1 MKKGGILHPELSH
14 VLASSGHTD
23 YLLIT
28 DRGFPVPEE
37 PQRIDLALVDD
48 KPTVLD
54 VLAAIDAEWSI
65 DRILITDEMALISPQ
80 RVQELQALLARH
92 PLRNRLPHRAKTTRP
107 RRQGNYPHRRHLPL
121 CQLHHRLRLTQWPH
135 PT

>member
-1 MKKGGILHPELSH
+1 MKKGGILHPGLSQA
-14 VLASSGHTD
+14 LASSGHTD

-37 PQRIDLALVDD
+37 PTRIDLALVDD

-65 DRILITDEMALISPQ
+65 DRLVITDEMQLVSPK
-80 RVQELQALLARH
+80 RVEELKALLPDVRIEVVSHIELKRLGHGARATIRTGDTC
-92 PLRNRLPHRAKTTRP
+92 PYANCIIVS
-107 RRQGNYPHRRHLPL
+107 G
-121 CQLHHRLRLTQWPH
+121 
-135 PT
+135 

>member
-65 DRILITDEMALISPQ
+65 DRILITDEMTVVSPL
-80 RVQELQALLARH
+80 RVAELQTLLPNVLVETVSH
-92 PLRNRLPHRAKTTRP
+92 LELKRLGHGAKATIRTGDTSP
-107 RRQGNYPHRRHLPL
+107 YANCIIVSG
-121 CQLHHRLRLTQWPH
+121 
-135 PT
+135 

>member
-1 MKKGGILHPELSH
+1 VKKSGILHPGLSH

-28 DRGFPVPEE
+28 DRGISVPDE

-65 DRILITDEMALISPQ
+65 DRVVFTEEMALVSPQ
-80 RVQELQALLARH
+80 RAAELKAI
-92 PLRNRLPHRAKTTRP
+92 LPDVLVETISHIELKWLGHGAKATIRTGDTCP
-107 RRQGNYPHRRHLPL
+107 YANCIIVSG
-121 CQLHHRLRLTQWPH
+121 
-135 PT
+135 

>member
-1 MKKGGILHPELSH
+1 MKRSGILHPELSH

-28 DRGFPVPEE
+28 DRGFPVPDE

-65 DRILITDEMALISPQ
+65 DRIVITDEMALISPR
-80 RVQELQALLARH
+80 RVDELKALMTSVLFESISH
-92 PLRNRLPHRAKTTRP
+92 IELKRLGHGAKATIRTGDTCP
-107 RRQGNYPHRRHLPL
+107 YANLIIVSG
-121 CQLHHRLRLTQWPH
+121 
-135 PT
+135 

>member
-23 YLLIT
+23 YLLIS

-48 KPTVLD
+48 QPTVLD

-65 DRILITDEMALISPQ
+65 DRVVITEEMTLVSPQ
-80 RVQELQALLARH
+80 RVAELNALLPGVLFETISH
-92 PLRNRLPHRAKTTRP
+92 IELKRLGHGAKATIRTGDTCP
-107 RRQGNYPHRRHLPL
+107 YANLIIVSG
-121 CQLHHRLRLTQWPH
+121 
-135 PT
+135 

>member
-1 MKKGGILHPELSH
+1 VKKDGILHPELSH

-28 DRGFPVPEE
+28 DRGFPVPPG

-65 DRILITDEMALISPQ
+65 DRVVITDEMATVSPH
-80 RVQELQALLARH
+80 RVMELRALLPAVMFETVSHLELKRLGHGARATIRTGDTC
-92 PLRNRLPHRAKTTRP
+92 PYANLIIVS
-107 RRQGNYPHRRHLPL
+107 G
-121 CQLHHRLRLTQWPH
+121 
-135 PT
+135 

>member
-1 MKKGGILHPELSH
+1 MKKGGILHPGLSH

-65 DRILITDEMALISPQ
+65 DRILITDEMTLVA
-80 RVQELQALLARH
+80 
-92 PLRNRLPHRAKTTRP
+92 PHRVEELRVLMPNVRFETVSHLELKRLGHGAKATIRTGDTCP
-107 RRQGNYPHRRHLPL
+107 YANCIIVSG
-121 CQLHHRLRLTQWPH
+121 
-135 PT
+135 

>member
-1 MKKGGILHPELSH
+1 MKKSGILHPKLSH
-14 VLASSGHTD
+14 ILASSGHTD

-48 KPTVLD
+48 KPTVLE

-65 DRILITDEMALISPQ
+65 DRVVITEEMTLVSPK
-80 RVQELQALLARH
+80 RVEELNALLPDVLFETMSH
-92 PLRNRLPHRAKTTRP
+92 IDLKRLGHGAKATIRTGDTCP
-107 RRQGNYPHRRHLPL
+107 YANLIIVSG
-121 CQLHHRLRLTQWPH
+121 
-135 PT
+135 

>member
-1 MKKGGILHPELSH
+1 MKKGGILHPELAH

-23 YLLIT
+23 YLLVS

-65 DRILITDEMALISPQ
+65 DRVVITEEMQLVSPERVEALKTLLPDVRFEVMSHIDLKRLGHGARATIRTGDSCPYANLIIVS
-80 RVQELQALLARH
+80 
-92 PLRNRLPHRAKTTRP
+92 
-107 RRQGNYPHRRHLPL
+107 G
-121 CQLHHRLRLTQWPH
+121 
-135 PT
+135 

>member
-1 MKKGGILHPELSH
+1 MKKGGILHPGLSH

-65 DRILITDEMALISPQ
+65 DRILITDEMTLVA
-80 RVQELQALLARH
+80 
-92 PLRNRLPHRAKTTRP
+92 PHRVEELHVLLPNVRFETVSHLELKRLGHGAKATVRTGDACP
-107 RRQGNYPHRRHLPL
+107 YANCIIVSG
-121 CQLHHRLRLTQWPH
+121 
-135 PT
+135 

>member
-14 VLASSGHTD
+14 VLDSSGHTD
-23 YLLIT
+23 YLLIS

-37 PQRIDLALVDD
+37 PKRIDLALVDD

-65 DRILITDEMALISPQ
+65 DRVVITEEMQLVSPERVKELKALFPGVRFEVISHIDLKRLGHGARATIRTGDTCPYANLIIVS
-80 RVQELQALLARH
+80 
-92 PLRNRLPHRAKTTRP
+92 
-107 RRQGNYPHRRHLPL
+107 G
-121 CQLHHRLRLTQWPH
+121 
-135 PT
+135 

>member
-1 MKKGGILHPELSH
+1 MKKGGILHPELSRA
-14 VLASSGHTD
+14 LASSGHTD

-65 DRILITDEMALISPQ
+65 DRLVITDEMQLVSPN
-80 RVQELQALLARH
+80 RVEELKALLPDVRIEVVSHIELKRLGHGARATIRTGDTC
-92 PLRNRLPHRAKTTRP
+92 PYANCIIVS
-107 RRQGNYPHRRHLPL
+107 G
-121 CQLHHRLRLTQWPH
+121 
-135 PT
+135 

>member
-1 MKKGGILHPELSH
+1 MKKNGILHPELSH
-14 VLASSGHTD
+14 ILASSGHTD

-28 DRGFPVPEE
+28 DRGFPVPDE

-65 DRILITDEMALISPQ
+65 DRILITDEMTLVSPR
-80 RVQELQALLARH
+80 RVTELQALLPNVRVETVSHLELKRLGHGARATIRTGDTC
-92 PLRNRLPHRAKTTRP
+92 PYANCIIVS
-107 RRQGNYPHRRHLPL
+107 G
-121 CQLHHRLRLTQWPH
+121 
-135 PT
+135 

>member
-1 MKKGGILHPELSH
+1 MKKTGILHPGLSH

-54 VLAAIDAEWSI
+54 LLAAIDPEWSI
-65 DRILITDEMALISPQ
+65 DRILITDEMSLVSPQ
-80 RVQELQALLARH
+80 RVAELEALLPNVPFEIVSH
-92 PLRNRLPHRAKTTRP
+92 IELKRLGHGAKAAIRTGDTCP
-107 RRQGNYPHRRHLPL
+107 YANVIIVSG
-121 CQLHHRLRLTQWPH
+121 
-135 PT
+135 

>member
-23 YLLIT
+23 FLLIS

-65 DRILITDEMALISPQ
+65 DRVIITEEMTLVSPH
-80 RVQELQALLARH
+80 RVEEVQALLPNVRFETISH
-92 PLRNRLPHRAKTTRP
+92 LELKRLGHGAKATIRTGDSCP
-107 RRQGNYPHRRHLPL
+107 YANLIIVSG
-121 CQLHHRLRLTQWPH
+121 
-135 PT
+135 

>member
-23 YLLIT
+23 YLLIS

-37 PQRIDLALVDD
+37 PRRIDLALVDD

-65 DRILITDEMALISPQ
+65 DRILITDEMTVVS
-80 RVQELQALLARH
+80 
-92 PLRNRLPHRAKTTRP
+92 PHRVEELRQLLPTVTFETVSHLELKRLGHGAKATIRTADTCP
-107 RRQGNYPHRRHLPL
+107 YANCIIVSG
-121 CQLHHRLRLTQWPH
+121 
-135 PT
+135 

>member
-1 MKKGGILHPELSH
+1 MKKSGILHPELSH

-28 DRGFPVPEE
+28 DRGFPVPDE

-65 DRILITDEMALISPQ
+65 DRVVITEEMQLVSPQ
-80 RVQELQALLARH
+80 RAAELKAILPDVLVETISH
-92 PLRNRLPHRAKTTRP
+92 IELKRLGHGAKATIRTGDTCP
-107 RRQGNYPHRRHLPL
+107 YANCIIVSG
-121 CQLHHRLRLTQWPH
+121 
-135 PT
+135 

>member
-1 MKKGGILHPELSH
+1 VKKSGILHPKLSH
-14 VLASSGHTD
+14 VLASTGHTD

-28 DRGFPVPEE
+28 DRGFPVPDE

-65 DRILITDEMALISPQ
+65 DRVVITEEMTLVS
-80 RVQELQALLARH
+80 
-92 PLRNRLPHRAKTTRP
+92 PHRVEELKTLLPDVLVETISHIDLKRLGHGAKATIRTADTCP
-107 RRQGNYPHRRHLPL
+107 YANCIIVSG
-121 CQLHHRLRLTQWPH
+121 
-135 PT
+135 

>member
-23 YLLIT
+23 FLLIS

-37 PQRIDLALVDD
+37 PQRIDLALADD

-65 DRILITDEMALISPQ
+65 DRVIITEEMTLVSPH
-80 RVQELQALLARH
+80 RVEEVQALLPNVRFETISH
-92 PLRNRLPHRAKTTRP
+92 LELKRLGHGAKATIRTGDSCP
-107 RRQGNYPHRRHLPL
+107 YANLIIVSG
-121 CQLHHRLRLTQWPH
+121 
-135 PT
+135 

>member
-1 MKKGGILHPELSH
+1 MKKSGVLHPGLSH

-28 DRGFPVPEE
+28 DRGFPVPDE

-65 DRILITDEMALISPQ
+65 DRVVITEEMALVSPQ
-80 RVQELQALLARH
+80 RAAELKAILPDVLVETISH
-92 PLRNRLPHRAKTTRP
+92 IELKRLGHGAKATIRTGDTCP
-107 RRQGNYPHRRHLPL
+107 YANCIIVSG
-121 CQLHHRLRLTQWPH
+121 
-135 PT
+135 

>member
-1 MKKGGILHPELSH
+1 MKKGGILHPELAH

-23 YLLIT
+23 YLLIS

-65 DRILITDEMALISPQ
+65 DRVVITEEMQLVSPERVDELKVLLPDVLFEVISHIDLKRLGHGAKATIRTGDSCPYANLIIVS
-80 RVQELQALLARH
+80 
-92 PLRNRLPHRAKTTRP
+92 
-107 RRQGNYPHRRHLPL
+107 G
-121 CQLHHRLRLTQWPH
+121 
-135 PT
+135 

>member
-1 MKKGGILHPELSH
+1 MKKGGILHPDLSH

-37 PQRIDLALVDD
+37 PQRIDLALVND

-54 VLAAIDAEWSI
+54 VLAAIEAEWSI
-65 DRILITDEMALISPQ
+65 DRVVITEEMALVS
-80 RVQELQALLARH
+80 
-92 PLRNRLPHRAKTTRP
+92 PHRVREIESLLPGVSIETISHIELKRLGHGAKATIRTGDTCP
-107 RRQGNYPHRRHLPL
+107 YANLIIVSG
-121 CQLHHRLRLTQWPH
+121 
-135 PT
+135 